1 MAATTCSLRM
11 EGNAAQVLIETEGRA
26 VAAAEVYDGPV
37 VQLRFRIDHGHLP
50 MQVRRRL
57 IDAVFDL
64 PVLQAQRPIQASIP
78 LGDTELLAALRSHCA
93 KVDTRA
99 AGATCLVDAVVGE
112 PDDRTSGRLER

>member
-11 EGNAAQVLIETEGRA
+11 EGTAAQVLIETEGRA
-26 VAAAEVYDGPV
+26 VATAEVYDGPV

-64 PVLQAQRPIQASIP
+64 PLLQSPRPIQASLP
-78 LGDTELLAALRSHCA
+78 LGDAELLAALRSHCA

-99 AGATCLVDAVVGE
+99 AGATCLVDAVVDE
-112 PDDRTSGRLER
+112 RDDETPARP